1 MARYIIN
8 AANGYL
14 VSLKQVIIL
23 FPSSSGASSSVNRS
37 YTDEQQ
43 AVCRSSMI
51 CLLMS
56 ICNTILTALWSCLK
70 HPVNYPFLDYFF
82 LIWKFFSFSTFFKNT
97 NDLSFVLSSSSA
109 QNVIFSQRYTTEVDN
124 TIPLPFLPLLTFLSP
139 ESSISTLKPTP

>member
-1 MARYIIN
+1 MLARHIIN

-82 LIWKFFSFSTFFKNT
+82 LIWKFFSFSTFLKIQMIYH
-97 NDLSFVLSSSSA
+97 LSYHLRQLKMSSSHKDI
-109 QNVIFSQRYTTEVDN
+109 QLKWIILFPFLFCLFWPFFLLN
-124 TIPLPFLPLLTFLSP
+124 LPFPP
-139 ESSISTLKPTP
+139 